1 MKGSLKKTLRL
12 SLIALLMCL
21 LPVVAA
27 IGSPRGDVNGDGEVS
42 IGDVTALIDMLLTG
56 NHDRVG
62 DVNNDGEVSIGD
74 VTDLIDMLL
83 TGNTDDP
90 TPPDEGT
97 DAPGLYMGI
106 TGFNQQ
112 LYTKPIS
119 ILNRATRS
127 DFTGFVSSLSTKD
140 ATVLYYAVDKSLDA
154 LDASPFPKNLRNVAI
169 VTFTDGLDQGSL
181 MLTDQGYLSDTQYAS
196 ALSSRINGMSVHGC
210 PLQAYTIGLKGTD
223 VTNNEMFMSNLRS
236 LASSEDN
243 VALVNNMDEVKAK
256 FQTIADNLA
265 KTSYSYSHM
274 LTLTIPGVSNGTRI
288 RFTFDNVNSTTVA
301 NSQKYIEGTFNL
313 ASRTL
318 TNVTYHGMTSTSGST
333 IRPKGTNGIFV
344 TYAFDGL
351 TFDDPSERINKNMI
365 KEWYWVNDYSKW
377 QINSEF
383 TPGSI
388 DDVEVEATYT
398 SAIVMLVLDCSSSLG
413 SDFAKLKTA
422 ANDFIYTLADYDSY
436 NPTES
441 TQTYTVNGVSFRMV
455 PVKGGTFTMGAT
467 SEQGSDASSNE
478 SPTHQVTL
486 NNFSIGQTEVTQEL
500 WKAVMGSNPSN
511 FTGDLKRPVEYVSW
525 NQCQTFI
532 TKLNQMTGET
542 FRLPTEAEWEY
553 AARGGNKSQGYK
565 YAGGN
570 TVGDVAWYS
579 GNSSS
584 KTQPVGTKAGNEL
597 GLYDMSGNVYEW
609 CEDWYGNYTSD
620 ALINPTGPATG
631 SYRVYRGGSWY
642 HDATYC
648 RTSYR
653 YYSSPSSSNSRTGL
667 RLAMYD
673 LSSFDPL
680 AVSTGKLQLT
690 VGDKQSVSVTDGSG
704 HYSVQSTSVVTAT
717 LSDGVVSL
725 TAVIPGSTVVTVTD
739 DITHE
744 QASIRITVISAAP
757 ISTNAVTPGLY
768 MSILG
773 FNQQLYTKGFSLLNR
788 STKGTFTGFVNS
800 LAPQDGTILYYAEG
814 VALDSLVRAPYPQNL
829 NNVVL
834 VTFTDGLDQG
844 SLMLTDKGY
853 TSDSQYASALASRIG
868 SAKVHGLPLQAYSIG
883 LKGTDVTD
891 DDMFMSNLRS
901 LASSEDN
908 VYLVNNINEVTAKF
922 NDIANN
928 LSMSSYTYSHTL
940 TLTIP
945 GISNGTRIRFTFDD
959 VNSNT
964 VANSQQYIE
973 GTFNLANRS
982 LTNVTYHGMTC
993 SSGTTIMP
1001 KEVNGVYITYVFDN
1015 IVLGTPSEQI
1025 NKNKIQEWYWV
1036 SNYNNWQINSE
1047 FTPSSIDDVNVQ
1059 TIYSSAIVMLVLDSS
1074 SSLINDFSQL
1084 KSAANQFITTL
1095 ADYDSFTSGTLS
1107 QNSIT
1112 LTVGSEKTVEILNGS
1127 GSFTVSG
1134 GDGIVTARIEG
1145 HQLILTGK
1153 QEGTTTLTITD
1164 VATQTTMTLQV
1175 NVYISFTLSQEDVTM
1190 FVGDVITIDI
1200 MNGSGSFTVS
1210 GGDGIVTTQIS
1221 GRQLKLTGKKA
1232 GTTTLTVTDKTTQIS
1247 VALTINDY
1255 TPFSLPQS
1263 SVSMTVGSEKTVEIL
1278 NGSGSFTVSGGDG
1291 IVTAR
1296 IKGRQLILTGKQE
1309 GTTTLTITDVATQTT
1324 MTIDVDVL
1332 EITPVQDE
1340 SFTVN
1345 GVSFKMVGVEGGT
1358 FTMGATAEQGSDAL
1372 DNEKPAHEVTL
1383 SSFSIGETE
1392 VTQALWQAVMGSNPS
1407 YFSGDL
1413 NRPVEKVS
1421 WNDCQ
1426 TFITKLNEMT
1436 GKTFRLPTEAEWE
1449 YAARGGNLSQG
1460 YKYAGSNTIDD
1471 VAWYTS
1477 NSGSTTHPVGI
1488 MAPNELGLYDMSG
1501 NVWEWCQDRY
1511 SSSYYSSSPSTNPT
1525 GPATGSG
1532 RVFRGGSWYDDAS
1545 FCRVSDRSGSYPS
1558 PTASFFGLRL
1568 AL

>member
-1 MKGSLKKTLRL
+1 MKGSLKKALRL
-12 SLIALLMCL
+12 SLITLLMCL
-21 LPVVAA
+21 FPVVAA
-27 IGSPRGDVNGDGEVS
+27 IGSPRGDVNSDGEVN
-42 IGDVTALIDMLLTG
+42 IADVTDVIDIILTG
-56 NHDRVG
+56 RVVSSA
-62 DVNNDGEVSIGD
+62 DVNRDGEVNIGD
-74 VTDLIDMLL
+74 VTDLIDMIL

-181 MLTDQGYLSDTQYAS
+181 MLTDKGYLSDTQYAS
-196 ALSSRINGMSVHGC
+196 ALSSRINGMTVHGC

-265 KTSYSYSHM
+265 KTSYSYSHT

-288 RFTFDNVNSTTVA
+288 RFTFDNVNSGTVA

-318 TNVTYHGMTSTSGST
+318 TNVTYHGMTSTSGTT

-365 KEWYWVNDYSKW
+365 KEWYWLNDYSKW

-413 SDFAKLKTA
+413 SDFTKLKTA

-500 WKAVMGSNPSN
+500 WKAVMGSNPSS
-511 FTGDLKRPVEYVSW
+511 FTGDLKCPVEYVSW

-609 CEDWYGNYTSD
+609 CEDRYGNYTSD
-620 ALINPTGPATG
+620 AQVNPTGPATG

-690 VGDKQSVSVTDGSG
+690 VGDKQSVSVTGGSG

-725 TAVIPGSTVVTVTD
+725 TAVIPGSTVVTITD
-739 DITHE
+739 DITRE

-757 ISTNAVTPGLY
+757 ISTNTVTPGLY

-800 LAPQDGTILYYAEG
+800 LTPQDGTVLYYAEG

-853 TSDSQYASALASRIG
+853 TSDSQYASALASRIA
-868 SAKVHGLPLQAYSIG
+868 STKVHGLPLQAYSIG

-959 VNSNT
+959 VNSST

-1001 KEVNGVYITYVFDN
+1001 KEVNGVYVTYVFDD

-1047 FTPSSIDDVNVQ
+1047 FTPSSIDDVDVQ

-1084 KSAANQFITTL
+1084 KSAANP
-1095 ADYDSFTSGTLS
+1095 LS
-1107 QNSIT
+1107 QNSIS
-1112 LTVGSEKTVEILNGS
+1112 LTVDSEKTVEILNGS

-1134 GDGIVTARIEG
+1134 GEGIVTARIEG
-1145 HQLILTGK
+1145 RQLTLTGK
-1153 QEGTTTLTITD
+1153 QEGSATLTITD
-1164 VATQTTMTLQV
+1164 VATQTTMTL
-1175 NVYISFTLSQEDVTM
+1175 NV
-1190 FVGDVITIDI
+1190 
-1200 MNGSGSFTVS
+1200 
-1210 GGDGIVTTQIS
+1210 
-1221 GRQLKLTGKKA
+1221 
-1232 GTTTLTVTDKTTQIS
+1232 
-1247 VALTINDY
+1247 
-1255 TPFSLPQS
+1255 
-1263 SVSMTVGSEKTVEIL
+1263 
-1278 NGSGSFTVSGGDG
+1278 
-1291 IVTAR
+1291 
-1296 IKGRQLILTGKQE
+1296 LIF
-1309 GTTTLTITDVATQTT
+1309 A
-1324 MTIDVDVL
+1324 
-1332 EITPVQDE
+1332 PVQNE

-1358 FTMGATAEQGSDAL
+1358 FTMGATAEQGSDAY
-1372 DNEKPAHEVTL
+1372 DDEKPAHEVTL

-1407 YFSGDL
+1407 YFTGDL
-1413 NRPVEKVS
+1413 NRPVEEVS
-1421 WNDCQ
+1421 WGDCQ

-1436 GKTFRLPTEAEWE
+1436 GKTFRLPNEAEWE

-1460 YKYAGSNTIDD
+1460 YKYAGSNTSGD

-1477 NSGSTTHPVGI
+1477 NSGSTTHPVGTK
-1488 MAPNELGLYDMSG
+1488 APNELGLYDMSG

-1511 SSSYYSSSPSTNPT
+1511 SSGYYSNSPSTNPT
-1525 GPATGSG
+1525 GPTIGSL
-1532 RVFRGGSWYDDAS
+1532 RVDRGGGWSSRFAS
-1545 FCRVSDRSGSYPS
+1545 DCRVSERGGDFPS
-1558 PTASFFGLRL
+1558 LTGRNRGLRL

>member
-1 MKGSLKKTLRL
+1 
-12 SLIALLMCL
+12 
-21 LPVVAA
+21 
-27 IGSPRGDVNGDGEVS
+27 
-42 IGDVTALIDMLLTG
+42 
-56 NHDRVG
+56 
-62 DVNNDGEVSIGD
+62 
-74 VTDLIDMLL
+74 
-83 TGNTDDP
+83 
-90 TPPDEGT
+90 
-97 DAPGLYMGI
+97 
-106 TGFNQQ
+106 
-112 LYTKPIS
+112 
-119 ILNRATRS
+119 
-127 DFTGFVSSLSTKD
+127 
-140 ATVLYYAVDKSLDA
+140 
-154 LDASPFPKNLRNVAI
+154 
-169 VTFTDGLDQGSL
+169 
-181 MLTDQGYLSDTQYAS
+181 
-196 ALSSRINGMSVHGC
+196 
-210 PLQAYTIGLKGTD
+210 
-223 VTNNEMFMSNLRS
+223 
-236 LASSEDN
+236 
-243 VALVNNMDEVKAK
+243 
-256 FQTIADNLA
+256 
-265 KTSYSYSHM
+265 
-274 LTLTIPGVSNGTRI
+274 
-288 RFTFDNVNSTTVA
+288 
-301 NSQKYIEGTFNL
+301 
-313 ASRTL
+313 
-318 TNVTYHGMTSTSGST
+318 
-333 IRPKGTNGIFV
+333 
-344 TYAFDGL
+344 
-351 TFDDPSERINKNMI
+351 
-365 KEWYWVNDYSKW
+365 
-377 QINSEF
+377 
-383 TPGSI
+383 
-388 DDVEVEATYT
+388 
-398 SAIVMLVLDCSSSLG
+398 
-413 SDFAKLKTA
+413 
-422 ANDFIYTLADYDSY
+422 
-436 NPTES
+436 
-441 TQTYTVNGVSFRMV
+441 
-455 PVKGGTFTMGAT
+455 
-467 SEQGSDASSNE
+467 
-478 SPTHQVTL
+478 
-486 NNFSIGQTEVTQEL
+486 
-500 WKAVMGSNPSN
+500 
-511 FTGDLKRPVEYVSW
+511 
-525 NQCQTFI
+525 
-532 TKLNQMTGET
+532 
-542 FRLPTEAEWEY
+542 
-553 AARGGNKSQGYK
+553 
-565 YAGGN
+565 
-570 TVGDVAWYS
+570 
-579 GNSSS
+579 
-584 KTQPVGTKAGNEL
+584 
-597 GLYDMSGNVYEW
+597 MSGNVYEW

-680 AVSTGKLQLT
+680 AVSTGELQLT
-690 VGDKQSVSVTDGSG
+690 VGDKQSVSVTGGSG

-757 ISTNAVTPGLY
+757 ISTNTVTPGLY

-788 STKGTFTGFVNS
+788 STEGAFTGFVNS
-800 LAPQDGTILYYAEG
+800 LTPQDGTILYYAED

-853 TSDSQYASALASRIG
+853 TSDSQYASALASRIA
-868 SAKVHGLPLQAYSIG
+868 STKVHGLPLQAYSIG

-901 LASSEDN
+901 LASSEEN

-959 VNSNT
+959 VNSST

-1001 KEVNGVYITYVFDN
+1001 KEVNGVYVTYVFDD

-1047 FTPSSIDDVNVQ
+1047 FTPSSIDDVDVQ

-1095 ADYDSFTSGTLS
+1095 ADYDSFTTGTLS

-1145 HQLILTGK
+1145 RQLILTGK

-1175 NVYISFTLSQEDVTM
+1175 VVYE
-1190 FVGDVITIDI
+1190 
-1200 MNGSGSFTVS
+1200 
-1210 GGDGIVTTQIS
+1210 
-1221 GRQLKLTGKKA
+1221 
-1232 GTTTLTVTDKTTQIS
+1232 
-1247 VALTINDY
+1247 
-1255 TPFSLPQS
+1255 
-1263 SVSMTVGSEKTVEIL
+1263 EK
-1278 NGSGSFTVSGGDG
+1278 
-1291 IVTAR
+1291 
-1296 IKGRQLILTGKQE
+1296 E
-1309 GTTTLTITDVATQTT
+1309 GLFCI
-1324 MTIDVDVL
+1324 
-1332 EITPVQDE
+1332 
-1340 SFTVN
+1340 N
-1345 GVSFKMVGVEGGT
+1345 GVFFTMVSVEGGT
-1358 FTMGATAEQGSDAL
+1358 FTMGATAEQGSDAYS
-1372 DNEKPAHEVTL
+1372 DEKPAHEVTL

-1407 YFSGDL
+1407 RFTGDL
-1413 NRPVEKVS
+1413 NRPVEQVS

-1426 TFITKLNEMT
+1426 TFITKLNQMT

-1449 YAARGGNLSQG
+1449 FAARGGNLSQG
-1460 YKYAGSNTIDD
+1460 YKYSGSNTIGD
-1471 VAWYTS
+1471 VAWYAS
-1477 NSGSTTHPVGI
+1477 NSGYTTHPVGTK
-1488 MAPNELGLYDMSG
+1488 APNELGLYDMSG
-1501 NVWEWCQDRY
+1501 NVWEWCQDWY
-1511 SSSYYSSSPSTNPT
+1511 GSYSSSPSTNPT
-1525 GPATGSG
+1525 GPTSGSA
-1532 RVFRGGSWYDDAS
+1532 RVHRGGSWHNYYTRD
-1545 FCRVSDRSGSYPS
+1545 CRVSHRGSSSLTFSYL
-1558 PTASFFGLRL
+1558 GLRL

>member
-1 MKGSLKKTLRL
+1 MKGSLKKVLRL

-21 LPVVAA
+21 FPVVAA

-236 LASSEDN
+236 LASSENN

-265 KTSYSYSHM
+265 KTSYSYSHT

-288 RFTFDNVNSTTVA
+288 RFTFDNVNSGTVA

-351 TFDDPSERINKNMI
+351 TLDDPSERINKNMI

-388 DDVEVEATYT
+388 DNVEVEATYT

-467 SEQGSDASSNE
+467 SEQGSDASGNE

-542 FRLPTEAEWEY
+542 FRLPSEAEWEY

-579 GNSSS
+579 SNSSS

-597 GLYDMSGNVYEW
+597 GLFDMSGNVYEW

-620 ALINPTGPATG
+620 AQVNPTGPATG

-680 AVSTGKLQLT
+680 AVSSTDVRMT
-690 VGDKQSVSVTDGSG
+690 VGGQRSVTITGGSG
-704 HYSVQSTSVVTAT
+704 HYSVKSANIVTAT

-725 TAVIPGSTVVTVTD
+725 TAVATGTAVVVVTDELTKNQLTIRVVVSPAEPVATD
-739 DITHE
+739 SIDPGVYMGIT
-744 QASIRITVISAAP
+744 
-757 ISTNAVTPGLY
+757 
-768 MSILG
+768 G
-773 FNQQLYTKGFSLLNR
+773 FNQQLMTKDFSLLNKT
-788 STKGTFTGFVNS
+788 TKGAFTGFVAS
-800 LAPQDGTILYYAEG
+800 LDTLQGTVLFYA
-814 VALDSLVRAPYPQNL
+814 VDKSLDALAAVPYPINL
-829 NNVVL
+829 RNVAI
-834 VTFTDGLDQG
+834 VTFTDALDQG

-853 TSDSQYASALASRIG
+853 TIDTQYASALSSRINTMT
-868 SAKVHGLPLQAYSIG
+868 VHGFPLQAHSIG
-883 LKGTDVTD
+883 LKGSDVTD
-891 DDMFMSNLRS
+891 DAMFMTHLRS
-901 LASSEDN
+901 LASSDDN
-908 VYLVNNINEVTAKF
+908 VAMVNNMSEVTAKF
-922 NDIANN
+922 KSIASN
-928 LSMSSYTYSHTL
+928 LVKKSYSYSHTL

-945 GISNGTRIRFTFDD
+945 GISNDTRIRFTFDN
-959 VNSNT
+959 VNSST
-964 VANSQQYIE
+964 VAQSEQYIE

-993 SSGTTIMP
+993 GSGTTIMP
-1001 KEVNGVYITYVFDN
+1001 KEVNGVYVTYVFDDL
-1015 IVLGTPSEQI
+1015 ILSDPSEKI
-1025 NKNKIQEWYWV
+1025 DKNKIQEWYWV
-1036 SNYNNWQINSE
+1036 ANYNNWQINSE
-1047 FTPSSIDDVNVQ
+1047 FTPSSIDNVEVEAVY
-1059 TIYSSAIVMLVLDSS
+1059 TSAIVMLVLDCST
-1074 SSLINDFSQL
+1074 SLGKDFETLQDAAKEFIN
-1084 KSAANQFITTL
+1084 TL
-1095 ADYDSFTSGTLS
+1095 ADYESYHPNNPGGNDNHEWVDLCLPSGTLWATHNVGAS
-1107 QNSIT
+1107 TPEDYGDYFAWGETAPKDNYVWSTYKWCNGSYTTMTKYCTDSSYGYNGFVDNKTELDPEDDAAYVNWGPSWRMPTTEQQRELYEKCTSVWTTQNGVSGRLFT
-1112 LTVGSEKTVEILNGS
+1112 GPNGNSLFLPAAGYRCYESLSGVGSYGNYWSRSLYSSYPYGAYYLNFGS
-1127 GSFTVSG
+1127 GSAYCSSHRYRGYGHTVRA
-1134 GDGIVTARIEG
+1134 VR
-1145 HQLILTGK
+1145 
-1153 QEGTTTLTITD
+1153 
-1164 VATQTTMTLQV
+1164 V
-1175 NVYISFTLSQEDVTM
+1175 
-1190 FVGDVITIDI
+1190 
-1200 MNGSGSFTVS
+1200 
-1210 GGDGIVTTQIS
+1210 
-1221 GRQLKLTGKKA
+1221 
-1232 GTTTLTVTDKTTQIS
+1232 
-1247 VALTINDY
+1247 
-1255 TPFSLPQS
+1255 PQ
-1263 SVSMTVGSEKTVEIL
+1263 
-1278 NGSGSFTVSGGDG
+1278 N
-1291 IVTAR
+1291 
-1296 IKGRQLILTGKQE
+1296 
-1309 GTTTLTITDVATQTT
+1309 
-1324 MTIDVDVL
+1324 
-1332 EITPVQDE
+1332 
-1340 SFTVN
+1340 
-1345 GVSFKMVGVEGGT
+1345 
-1358 FTMGATAEQGSDAL
+1358 
-1372 DNEKPAHEVTL
+1372 
-1383 SSFSIGETE
+1383 
-1392 VTQALWQAVMGSNPS
+1392 
-1407 YFSGDL
+1407 
-1413 NRPVEKVS
+1413 
-1421 WNDCQ
+1421 
-1426 TFITKLNEMT
+1426 
-1436 GKTFRLPTEAEWE
+1436 
-1449 YAARGGNLSQG
+1449 
-1460 YKYAGSNTIDD
+1460 
-1471 VAWYTS
+1471 
-1477 NSGSTTHPVGI
+1477 
-1488 MAPNELGLYDMSG
+1488 
-1501 NVWEWCQDRY
+1501 
-1511 SSSYYSSSPSTNPT
+1511 
-1525 GPATGSG
+1525 
-1532 RVFRGGSWYDDAS
+1532 
-1545 FCRVSDRSGSYPS
+1545 
-1558 PTASFFGLRL
+1558 
-1568 AL
+1568 